1 MKRKICA
8 PLCAVLL
15 TIGGTVMA
23 GDYIMSPGDQMD
35 VLVRNNPDLSTDPAT
50 PTSKYIVR
58 SDSKVAFP
66 LIGDV
71 DVTGLSIPKF
81 TALLQ
86 ERYAKYLI
94 DPQITVSLVKLGT
107 TRVFVFGEVHKPG
120 MYELEKSHRVMDAI
134 GIAEGFTW
142 DTAKKKVYLIR
153 DAANVES
160 VKNFKPILVNFNNL
174 LTKGDLSQNYELY
187 EGDALYL
194 TRNGRI
200 DFARDIMP
208 FFSTGYMISEISK
221 NN

>member
-1 MKRKICA
+1 MS
-8 PLCAVLL
+8 L
-15 TIGGTVMA
+15 GGTVMA
-23 GDYIMSPGDQMD
+23 ADYIMSPGDQMD
-35 VLVRNNPDLSTDPAT
+35 VLVQNNPDLSTDPAS
-50 PTSKYIVR
+50 PTNKYIVR
-58 SDSKVAFP
+58 PDSKVAFP
-66 LIGDV
+66 LIGEV
-71 DVTGLSIPKF
+71 DVTGLTIPKF

-94 DPQITVSLVKLGT
+94 NPQITVSLAKLGT

-153 DAANVES
+153 DAANVKS
-160 VKNFKPILVNFNNL
+160 TKDFKPIMVNFNDL
-174 LTKGDLSQNYELY
+174 LTKGDLNQNYELH

-200 DFARDIMP
+200 DFARDIAP
-208 FFSTGYMISEISK
+208 FFSAAYMVSEISK

>member
-8 PLCAVLL
+8 LLCAVLL

-58 SDSKVAFP
+58 PDSKVAFP